1 VSLIEAHQEPGK
13 QDNQQDNQHNIG
25 TFSSAATRRLVGL
38 ANVPRYFLAM
48 DSAVTAFIACSRA
61 LRLSEQSLASKAR
74 IGHFPGPKSNDL
86 LRSSTKWSPVGF
98 ESGHFQMPK

>member
-1 VSLIEAHQEPGK
+1 MASGKTFSDSNASVGYDRGAWRIPNVSLIAAHQEPGK

-48 DSAVTAFIACSRA
+48 DSAVTAFIA
-61 LRLSEQSLASKAR
+61 
-74 IGHFPGPKSNDL
+74 
-86 LRSSTKWSPVGF
+86 RS
-98 ESGHFQMPK
+98 